1 MTLDEEFE
9 ATGVVV
15 TVNVT
20 EDNPGETVTLTGTV
34 ATDVLLEERPTT
46 APLVGAAP
54 FKVTVP

>member
-1 MTLDEEFE
+1 LDELFD
-9 ATGVVV
+9 ATAMVV
-15 TVNVT
+15 TVNVAD
-20 EDNPGETVTLTGTV
+20 DNPDATVTLTGTV